1 MPTFHL
7 MPELIEVTHVSKRG
21 VSLRVTLPKKI
32 AEHLGIQ
39 AGSIV
44 GFYKDGNRVYVDIM
58 K

>member
-1 MPTFHL
+1 

-21 VSLRVTLPKKI
+21 VSLRVTLPKK
-32 AEHLGIQ
+32 ASEYLGVQ

-44 GFYKDGNRVYVDIM
+44 GFYKDGNRLYIDIM